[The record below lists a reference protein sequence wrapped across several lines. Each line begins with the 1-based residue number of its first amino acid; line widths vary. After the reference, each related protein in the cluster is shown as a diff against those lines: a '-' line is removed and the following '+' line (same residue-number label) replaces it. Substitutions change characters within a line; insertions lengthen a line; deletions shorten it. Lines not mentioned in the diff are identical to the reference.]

1 MSLHCKFVLFLYI
14 FCSISYW
21 VKLLQFMVPFSSSS
35 DHVLCLVIC
44 FTNSP
49 VHKFFELFPD
59 FDGKEEILDLHLWEE
74 LSWCTQCFH
83 GRPRHGWVSDWQS
96 SEIRVD

>member
-1 MSLHCKFVLFLYI
+1 
-14 FCSISYW
+14 
-21 VKLLQFMVPFSSSS
+21 MVPFSSSS

-74 LSWCTQCFH
+74 LSCGVH
-83 GRPRHGWVSDWQS
+83 SVSMDAPDMDGYLIGKVQKY
-96 SEIRVD
+96 E